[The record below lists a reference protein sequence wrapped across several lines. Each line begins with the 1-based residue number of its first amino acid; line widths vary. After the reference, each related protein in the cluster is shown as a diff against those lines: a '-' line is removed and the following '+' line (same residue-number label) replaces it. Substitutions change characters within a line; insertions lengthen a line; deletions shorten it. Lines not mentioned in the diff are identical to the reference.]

1 MARFI
6 LGHGLRR
13 LGDTHGVV
21 EGLLYRID
29 HAFFTLLLW
38 LMRRLGPQSA
48 SRLGARIGAAL
59 GPRFKKSVA
68 LDENLRI
75 AFPAA
80 SVPDR
85 ERIARECWA
94 NAGAVLAEYAHID
107 TLGDLARGFV
117 EARVLGDIAAFRDNS
132 RPALFCTMHQA
143 NWELAGAAIV
153 GLGAPLTVVYSPP
166 TNPMLDELLAR
177 WRSRIGAEMLARDES
192 MRPMIRA
199 LAAGRS
205 LGIVMDRRVD
215 SGRAV
220 PFCGHPKPTTL
231 IPARLA
237 IRFGYQLVPLRVE
250 RTGPAT
256 IRATFHEPL
265 AVPPGDDEVERAT
278 E

>member
-1 MARFI
+1 
-6 LGHGLRR
+6 
-13 LGDTHGVV
+13 
-21 EGLLYRID
+21 
-29 HAFFTLLLW
+29 
-38 LMRRLGPQSA
+38 
-48 SRLGARIGAAL
+48 
-59 GPRFKKSVA
+59 
-68 LDENLRI
+68 
-75 AFPAA
+75 
-80 SVPDR
+80 
-85 ERIARECWA
+85 
-94 NAGAVLAEYAHID
+94 
-107 TLGDLARGFV
+107 
-117 EARVLGDIAAFRDNS
+117 VLGDIAAFRDNS

-278 E
+278 EMTTRLHGLFEQWVRERPGDWFPSKRLWPKEVYAGAGQTHAEERTSP